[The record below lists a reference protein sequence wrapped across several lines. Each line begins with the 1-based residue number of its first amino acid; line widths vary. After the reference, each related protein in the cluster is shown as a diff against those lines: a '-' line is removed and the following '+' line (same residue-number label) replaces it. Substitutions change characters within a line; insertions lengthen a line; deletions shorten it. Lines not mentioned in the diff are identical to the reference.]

1 MKIVAKYFV
10 GSNSWKIYSKDKK
23 DSSKEN
29 TKEMKISFTKSRGN
43 GAMCNCNS
51 KKIYGNIV
59 VPFLIK
65 WGINKK
71 MAKFFLELATLTF
84 PLLKALIWQMLMT
97 TKIVKWSCFSQVLK
111 LHKLITKKFSTNFLK
126 VKVKTI
132 CLRPEASK
140 QGLDYFLKYRT
151 AQVIWTLR
159 AFLKFPLALNVKGTR
174 LIDYFSLKYCLKP
187 LDGVRSMPKQIHSV
201 NPTLVKIFKKS
212 LFCLKYSI

>member
-1 MKIVAKYFV
+1 MVAKYFV

-51 KKIYGNIV
+51 KKIYGNIG

-65 WGINKK
+65 WDININGQIPFRKNWQH
-71 MAKFFLELATLTF
+71 
-84 PLLKALIWQMLMT
+84 WQMLMT
-97 TKIVKWSCFSQVLK
+97 TKIVKWNCFSQVLK

-132 CLRPEASK
+132 CLRPATRSK
-140 QGLDYFLKYRT
+140 QAGLGL
-151 AQVIWTLR
+151 
-159 AFLKFPLALNVKGTR
+159 
-174 LIDYFSLKYCLKP
+174 FSK
-187 LDGVRSMPKQIHSV
+187 V
-201 NPTLVKIFKKS
+201 
-212 LFCLKYSI
+212 

>member
-1 MKIVAKYFV
+1 MLIKDSARCHLWRLVQMLRSVVLRYHCWVVRHCARISNPYSHWKTQTKVMKIVAKYFV

-140 QGLDYFLKYRT
+140 QG
-151 AQVIWTLR
+151 
-159 AFLKFPLALNVKGTR
+159 
-174 LIDYFSLKYCLKP
+174 
-187 LDGVRSMPKQIHSV
+187 
-201 NPTLVKIFKKS
+201 
-212 LFCLKYSI
+212 